1 MIRWGIF
8 LVIIGLVALA
18 AGWLASNP
26 GDVVLEW
33 QGYQVA
39 TSVAVLIAAVLL
51 FAGLV
56 ALLYRVWW
64 TVLRMPRRLRRA
76 RRARRQRRGFEALS
90 RGMVAVAAG
99 DAEAARRQAQRADR
113 YLDDPPLTMLLS
125 AQAAQME
132 GDERAAEKYFTA
144 LSERR
149 ATEFLGVRGLLNQAI
164 KRQDWDQALAL
175 ARRAY
180 RINPKSEWVVK
191 VLYDLQKR
199 TNRWA
204 EAAVTVDEAARL
216 NVLPSGDPQQEKAEI
231 YYQRSLHESGFEAL
245 KWARKAARERP
256 SYLPAILRWAQLLID
271 EDRHRKAATVI
282 EETWQRTPDP
292 ELAEMYW
299 KARQVNDAMQKL
311 DAAQR
316 LADHNPEHL
325 ESRLI
330 VAVAALE
337 AHKWD
342 VARAALEPIATEQ
355 APPRVCRLM
364 AQLEEAEHGDLVR
377 AREWLMRATAD
388 EHGAHMPPPV
398 IHLEHAPAA
407 VTSPTPSTG
416 SAPGPAAGSAV
427 GSAPGP
433 AAGSAPGLAP
443 GLASGG
449 PER

>member
-1 MIRWGIF
+1 MIRWAIF
-8 LVIIGLVALA
+8 LVVIGLIALA
-18 AGWLASNP
+18 AGWLAGNP
-26 GDVVLEW
+26 GNVVLEW
-33 QGYQVA
+33 QNYQVS
-39 TSVAVLIAAVLL
+39 TSVAVLIAAVLV
-51 FAGLV
+51 FAGIV
-56 ALLYRVWW
+56 ALLYRLWW
-64 TVLRMPRRLRRA
+64 TLLRMPRLLRRA
-76 RRARRQRRGFEALS
+76 RRNRKQRRGFEALS

-125 AQAAQME
+125 AQAAQMQ
-132 GDERAAEKYFTA
+132 GDEKAAEKYFTA

-149 ATEFLGVRGLLNQAI
+149 TTEFLGVRGLLNQAI
-164 KRQDWDQALAL
+164 KRQDWDQALTL

-199 TNRWA
+199 TRRWA
-204 EAAVTVDEAARL
+204 DAAVTVDEAARL

-231 YYQRSLHESGFEAL
+231 YYQRSLNESGFEAL
-245 KWARKAARERP
+245 KWTRKAARERP
-256 SYLPAILRWAQLLID
+256 SYSPAAIRWAQLLIED
-271 EDRHRKAATVI
+271 DRHRKAVTVI
-282 EETWQRTPDP
+282 EEAWQRNPDP

-337 AHKWD
+337 AQKWE
-342 VARAALEPIATEQ
+342 VARAALEPIASEQ

-377 AREWLMRATAD
+377 AREWLMRASAD
-388 EHGAHMPPPV
+388 EHGAQVPPSV
-398 IHLEHAPAA
+398 MHLEHAPAA
-407 VTSPTPSTG
+407 VTSPTPG
-416 SAPGPAAGSAV
+416 VAAGVAPGTASGPAPAV
-427 GSAPGP
+427 APAVAPGV
-433 AAGSAPGLAP
+433 AP
-443 GLASGG
+443 GLASSGR
-449 PER
+449 ER

>member
-8 LVIIGLVALA
+8 LVVIGLVALA
-18 AGWLASNP
+18 AGWLAGHP
-26 GDVVLEW
+26 GEVTLEW
-33 QGYQVA
+33 QNYQVT

-51 FAGLV
+51 FAGIV
-56 ALLYRVWW
+56 ALLYRLWW
-64 TVLRMPRRLRRA
+64 TLLRAPRLLGRA
-76 RRARRQRRGFEALS
+76 RRDRRQRRGFEALS

-99 DAEAARRQAQRADR
+99 DAEAARRQAQRANR

-132 GDERAAEKYFTA
+132 GDEKAAEKYFTA
-144 LSERR
+144 MSERR
-149 ATEFLGVRGLLNQAI
+149 ATEFLGVRGLLNLAI
-164 KRQDWDQALAL
+164 KRQNWDEALSL

-180 RINPKSEWVVK
+180 RMNPKSEWVVK

-199 TNRWA
+199 TNHWA

-216 NVLPSGDPQQEKAEI
+216 KVLPSGDAQQEKAEI
-231 YYQRSLHESGFEAL
+231 YYRRSLQESGFDAL
-245 KWARKAARERP
+245 KWARKAARECP
-256 SYLPAILRWAQLLID
+256 GYVPATIRWAQLLIAD
-271 EDRHRKAATVI
+271 GRHRKAVGVV
-282 EETWQRTPDP
+282 EEAWQRNPDP

-311 DAAQR
+311 EAAQR
-316 LADHNPEHL
+316 LADHNPDHL

-337 AHKWD
+337 AHKWGE
-342 VARAALEPIATEQ
+342 ARAALEPVASEH

-388 EHGAHMPPPV
+388 EHGPQMSSTV
-398 IHLEHAPAA
+398 IDLEHTPAA
-407 VTSPTPSTG
+407 ATTP
-416 SAPGPAAGSAV
+416 
-427 GSAPGP
+427 
-433 AAGSAPGLAP
+433 APGLP
-443 GLASGG
+443 GLATSG

>member
-8 LVIIGLVALA
+8 LVIIGLVAFA
-18 AGWLASNP
+18 AGWLANNP

-33 QGYQVA
+33 QNYQIT
-39 TSVAVLIAAVLL
+39 TSVAVLVAAALL

-56 ALLYRVWW
+56 ALLYRLWW
-64 TVLRMPRRLRRA
+64 TVLRMPGRLRRA

-125 AQAAQME
+125 AQAAQMQ
-132 GDERAAEKYFTA
+132 GDEKAAEKYFTA

-149 ATEFLGVRGLLNQAI
+149 PTEFLGVRGLLNQAI
-164 KRQDWDQALAL
+164 KRQDWDEALVL

-204 EAAVTVDEAARL
+204 DAAVTVDEAARL
-216 NVLPSGDPQQEKAEI
+216 NALPSGDPQQEKAEI
-231 YYQRSLHESGFEAL
+231 YYQRSVQESGFEAL

-256 SYLPAILRWAQLLID
+256 SYVPAILRWAQLLID
-271 EDRHRKAATVI
+271 ENRHRKAVTVI
-282 EETWQRTPDP
+282 EDAWQRTPDP

-316 LADHNPEHL
+316 LADHNPEHP
-325 ESRLI
+325 ESRMI

-342 VARAALEPIATEQ
+342 VARAALAPIATEQ

-388 EHGAHMPPPV
+388 EHGADMSAPV
-398 IHLEHAPAA
+398 THLEQAPAA
-407 VTSPTPSTG
+407 VTSPTPRLV
-416 SAPGPAAGSAV
+416 PEP
-427 GSAPGP
+427 
-433 AAGSAPGLAP
+433 AP
-443 GLASGG
+443 GLASSG